1 LHKIIKN
8 NKNLI
13 VKIIQSFWSGQNNDI
28 FDNRGWLSYE
38 YHWLGWILSCN
49 QLRKFYDEV
58 ELYTD
63 SFGYEILIKKLKL
76 PYTKVHV
83 ILDEMKNY
91 PKDLWAIAKI
101 KTYELQDKPFLH
113 IDGDVFIWD
122 KFPDELI
129 AGSLI
134 AQNLENTTDYYR
146 EMWNEI
152 APQLSYIPDEIL
164 NYHNNISNLGCN
176 MGIIGG
182 NDIAF
187 FQEYTKKSFEFV
199 DKNKE
204 NWKKFNLFNFNIFF
218 EQELFYEMATLQQK
232 YISYLFDEVW
242 GDNSYLGLGNFQ
254 DVPHKRFYLHLL
266 GNFKRRLQICK
277 SLESYVLKEYPQNF
291 MRLKNLLPEKYAF
304 FDSEIPQFSF
314 SEESSNALI
323 ENLKTEIFENKLE
336 INNQN
341 LLARDLLIISLFE
354 KFDNMVENNSDIL
367 LVLLDCFEIERKED
381 IENQE
386 NQNLKVREYDETY
399 IAYDFDTI
407 DELMLEE
414 LQKPII
420 LSKFLQNM
428 KSYLDDN
435 VSESEQ
441 NDFKLLLINRLRY
454 FLECKILLIFEKVP
468 NS

>member
-1 LHKIIKN
+1 M
-8 NKNLI
+8 
-13 VKIIQSFWSGQNNDI
+13 KIIQSFWSGQNNDI